1 MTEKSQHDLL
11 FTITAILFIL
21 FSTGL
26 AVPGEI
32 NTGDTI
38 VIP

>member
-11 FTITAILFIL
+11 FAITALLFLL
-21 FSTGL
+21 FSTGV

-32 NTGDTI
+32 EADSI
-38 VIP
+38 LIP